1 MELTDTDLSK
11 FQALYRSYFSMEL
24 DRDTAYRKL
33 SALVRQMELVYQ
45 PITQAQLETFNNE
58 NEHGNDNERRTPE
71 VHQ

>member
-11 FQALYRSYFSMEL
+11 FQALYRRYFNMEL

-45 PITQAQLETFNNE
+45 PITQAQLDAFSNE

-71 VHQ
+71 AHQ

>member
-11 FQALYRSYFSMEL
+11 FQALYRGYFNIEL

-45 PITQAQLETFNNE
+45 PITQAQLDAFTNE
-58 NEHGNDNERRTPE
+58 NEYQREQSKSKN
-71 VHQ
+71 